1 MIALRAAAAAP
12 ARGPAGLDYFDL
24 GPLTPGRYVVAVG
37 SLAQTSGP
45 APPASPAYA
54 WASSIAALIVTA
66 GAGSP

>member
-1 MIALRAAAAAP
+1 
-12 ARGPAGLDYFDL
+12 
-24 GPLTPGRYVVAVG
+24 VVAVG